1 MFTVTQRKTHQRYQS
16 RMSWMKQGKME
27 IMTIRMKKGTLADFI
42 KLSKY
47 CVADCCRCAG
57 VYAKLA
63 SNKLDPLTM

>member
-1 MFTVTQRKTHQRYQS
+1 
-16 RMSWMKQGKME
+16 MSWMKQGKME